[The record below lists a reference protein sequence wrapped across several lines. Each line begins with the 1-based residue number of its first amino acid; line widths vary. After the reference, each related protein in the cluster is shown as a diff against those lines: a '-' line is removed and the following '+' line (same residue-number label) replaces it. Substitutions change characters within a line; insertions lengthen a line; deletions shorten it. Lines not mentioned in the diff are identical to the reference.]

1 MALLLRLLQSLTFL
15 LFINNNSGRQL
26 CCFHLFMKE
35 RSWTWYL
42 KCYKYWLICF
52 SYWEYCQD
60 NLFSLSSFV
69 SKCRVKLFGWNTH
82 VFLSTSYQWQSNLF
96 LLIQNVADFLQRMR
110 KKTKLF
116 SAHPQIPQRKWFDV
130 RNCTFCEVF
139 VPQLVYQCIW
149 QQWIISSLACS
160 SESVKIWKSWK

>member
-1 MALLLRLLQSLTFL
+1 MKQSHCPMALLLRLLQSLTFL
-15 LFINNNSGRQL
+15 LFTNNNSGRQL
-26 CCFHLFMKE
+26 CCFHLFMKD

-60 NLFSLSSFV
+60 NLFFLSSFV

-110 KKTKLF
+110 KKNCSLLILRFPRENGVTWGIALCVKYL
-116 SAHPQIPQRKWFDV
+116 SHSWFIS
-130 RNCTFCEVF
+130 VF
-139 VPQLVYQCIW
+139 DSNELYPV
-149 QQWIISSLACS
+149 
-160 SESVKIWKSWK
+160 